1 MEHIL
6 QFGINI
12 DDNRIIQLCEVKAV
26 QLVMNEVEKKAANRR
41 SGWDDTYL
49 ENLFA
54 ESVKKVVE
62 EHKDEIIE
70 KAVKKAVERFTSSKK
85 FKEMMG
91 EVGK

>member
-12 DDNRIIQLCEVKAV
+12 DDNRIIQLCEEKAV
-26 QLVMNEVEKKAANRR
+26 QSVMNEVEKKANRR